1 MTTARLVSH
10 PAIDRFS
17 DRQRSLILVG
27 LQTMFGAAAQ
37 IFMKKGVD
45 PNVKGLLPTLLRIFT
60 NANLFTGM
68 ALYGVAAI
76 LLILALRRGQL
87 SLLYPVIALT
97 FVWVA
102 ILSVLIFH
110 ETMSPM
116 RVAGI
121 STVVFGVGLLG
132 FSSAPAAP
140 VASERASH

>member
-140 VASERASH
+140 GASERASH

>member
-1 MTTARLVSH
+1 LTTARLVTH
-10 PAIDRFS
+10 PVIDRLS
-17 DRQRSLILVG
+17 ERQRSLILVG
-27 LQTMFGAAAQ
+27 LQTVFGATAQ

-45 PNVKGLLPTLLRIFT
+45 PSVHGMLPTLLRIFT
-60 NANLFTGM
+60 NVNLFTGM

-102 ILSVLIFH
+102 ILSVIIFH
-110 ETMSPM
+110 ENMTPM

-121 STVVFGVGLLG
+121 TTVVFGVGLLG
-132 FSSAPAAP
+132 LSGGSAGQG
-140 VASERASH
+140 ASN